1 MSQPPTTP
9 RQTSTLADHVAANIR
24 AELAVRRQTSK
35 DLARV
40 LHIGQRAAS
49 RRLSGDL
56 DFSLNELDAV
66 ARWLGVARVELMRER
81 ALENRADVSAAAE
94 SSEAVG
100 VRW

>member
-9 RQTSTLADHVAANIR
+9 RHTSTLADHVAANIR
-24 AELAVRRQTSK
+24 AELAVRRLTSK
-35 DLARV
+35 DLAHV

-56 DFSLNELDAV
+56 DFSLNETDAV
-66 ARWLGVARVELMRER
+66 ARWLGVSRVELMRER
-81 ALENRADVSAAAE
+81 VLDTRADVAATE